1 MKPDPPVRRDGKC
14 AECGKPRYPGR
25 SRKYGKGA
33 ADLDPFCS
41 TNCARKW
48 HDVEDQRTAL

>member
-1 MKPDPPVRRDGKC
+1 MKPDPPVRRDGRC

-48 HDVEDQRTAL
+48 HDVKDQRTAL